1 MTTQDYVSLSL
12 ALKLNG
18 HGYSKYSPKQ
28 YVKNDAGEYEE
39 RHISFEE
46 CAYIEMTSNVN
57 IIYVPTLEETYDFM
71 FMKDSNWNVS
81 VLWDNKLK
89 GFYFVVQNI
98 DTGYEYIQPTV
109 PGEKNNFKLYECG
122 FEHILNRLDTKN

>member
-12 ALKLNG
+12 ALKLNE
-18 HGYSKYSPKQ
+18 HGYNKYSHKQ
-28 YVKNDAGEYEE
+28 YIANAAGEYEE

-46 CAYIEMTSNVN
+46 CAYIEMTSNIN

-81 VLWDNKLK
+81 VLWDNELK

-98 DTGYEYIQPTV
+98 ETGYEYIQPTV
-109 PGEKNNFKLYECG
+109 PNEKNKFKLYECG
-122 FEHILNRLDTKN
+122 FEHILNRLNTKK